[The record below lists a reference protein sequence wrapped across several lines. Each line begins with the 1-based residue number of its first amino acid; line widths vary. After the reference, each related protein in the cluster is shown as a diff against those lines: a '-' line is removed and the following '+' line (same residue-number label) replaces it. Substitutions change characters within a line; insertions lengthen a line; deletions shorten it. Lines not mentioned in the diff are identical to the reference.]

1 MNRNPI
7 KTRRGDR
14 RGSTLIVVMMMT
26 LVSTVAISSVL
37 FSVSARVQRV
47 NKQVQLEQ
55 AFYLA
60 EAGVERAAASVA
72 AGNEYDATLTG
83 SLASGSYVAV
93 IDCTSHSGGAIDVE
107 ITSTGTV
114 GGVSRTVTVHGLRR
128 VSWARYALWYDQEA
142 TSLVIAA
149 GDSFKG
155 RVYSKP
161 LMRFS
166 NSGLST
172 NGKAHFYD
180 KVWTVP
186 SYIQY
191 DSGAYPILDY
201 GIVTSAE
208 VQSIAS
214 VDFADLKAQTQASSS
229 GLVLNGNAT
238 IVLDGT
244 TMKITNIPNGWTNRV
259 VTIPENGI
267 VYAKAYSYTKTTYDY
282 RGRAYTTTVTEA
294 GDITVSS
301 PNGLN
306 GQLTLVSENDI
317 NIVGHIRYASDPATN
332 PNSDDKLGLIA
343 QDNVVVQT
351 AAPNNLEVYAHILC
365 KNGGFGVYNYNT
377 GSSRG
382 ILKIYGGIANL
393 IRNAVGTTTPTGF
406 LKNYIF
412 DSRLARNPPPFYPKV
427 VDELE
432 WDWWEG

>member
-7 KTRRGDR
+7 KTKRGDS

-37 FSVSARVQRV
+37 FSVRARVQRV

-60 EAGVERAAASVA
+60 EAGVECAAASVA

-83 SLASGSYVAV
+83 SLGNGSYEANV
-93 IDCTSHSGGAIDVE
+93 DCVSSSGGAIDVA
-107 ITSTGTV
+107 IQSTGTV

-128 VSWARYALWYDQEA
+128 VSWARYALWYDREA
-142 TSLVIAA
+142 TSLYFAP

-161 LMRFS
+161 QMRFS
-166 NSGLST
+166 SSGLAT
-172 NGKAHFYD
+172 KGKVHFYD

-186 SYIQY
+186 SDVYC

-201 GIVTSAE
+201 GIVLNAAA
-208 VQSIAS
+208 QSIAS
-214 VDFADLKAQTQASSS
+214 VDFADLKAQTLASSS

-238 IVLDGT
+238 IVLEGT

-282 RGRAYTTTVTEA
+282 RGRATTTTVNEA
-294 GDITVSS
+294 GDITVSG
-301 PNGLN
+301 PTGLN

-343 QDNVVVQT
+343 YDNVVVQT

-365 KNGGFGVYNYNT
+365 KNGGFGVYNYTT
-377 GSSRG
+377 GSLRG
-382 ILKIYGGIANL
+382 ILKVYGGIANL
-393 IRNAVGTTTPTGF
+393 IRNPVGLTSSTGY

-412 DSRLARNPPPFYPKV
+412 DSRFIRDPPPFYPRV
-427 VDELE
+427 VNVLQ

>member
-7 KTRRGDR
+7 KPRVGDGG
-14 RGSTLIVVMMMT
+14 GSTLIVVMMMT

-37 FSVSARVQRV
+37 FSVRARVQRV

-294 GDITVSS
+294 GDITVSG